1 MIPVNPI
8 LAAAAADMA
17 VGMLWYSDYA
27 FGPLWK
33 KLKKEGNGEY
43 KDLYQR
49 LALQAVA
56 SVMVASDL
64 YIAIITFQK
73 TQATYSHEAFTKLFS
88 WFLEDKPST
97 TELIASMKTVGFIWL
112 GFVVPGN
119 LSCTAWSNPMNFV
132 KFGIKVG
139 CKLAQFFA
147 VAAVLSALA

>member
-1 MIPVNPI
+1 MLPINPI
-8 LAAAAADMA
+8 LAASAANMA

-27 FGPLWK
+27 FGPLWR

-56 SVMVASDL
+56 SVMVTTAL
-64 YIAIITFQK
+64 YIAIMTFQK
-73 TQATYSHEAFTKLFS
+73 TQMTYAHEAFTNVFS
-88 WFLEDKPST
+88 WFLADKANT

-112 GFVVPGN
+112 GFVVPGA
-119 LSCTAWSNPMNFV
+119 LACHAWSTPMSWE

-139 CKLAQFFA
+139 CKLAQFLA
-147 VAAVLSALA
+147 VAAVLASLA